1 MKNRYGHHTVTRLT
15 VHLVWVTKYRYH
27 VLKGDIQVRCRELL
41 MQICDAEDVRI
52 LSGVV
57 SKDHVHMHIEYPPKK
72 SISDLVK
79 RLKGRSSR
87 ILQKEYPKLQK
98 RYWGR
103 HFWAIGYGAWTT
115 GNVTEKMVQEYIS
128 HHKRK
133 SNEDSKKI
141 ILEE

>member
-1 MKNRYGHHTVTRLT
+1 MKNRHSHHTVTRLT
-15 VHLVWVTKYRYH
+15 VHLVWATKYRYH
-27 VLKGDIQVRCRELL
+27 VLKGDIQERCRELL

-87 ILQKEYPKLQK
+87 IIQKEYPEIRK

-103 HFWAIGYGAWTT
+103 HFWAIGYGAWST
-115 GNVTEKMVQEYIS
+115 GNVTEEMVQEYIS
-128 HHKRK
+128 NHKKK
-133 SNEDSKKI
+133 SNQETKKMK
-141 ILEE
+141 LEE